1 MVPITIVH
9 KGCNEVLMLETV
21 VLGVVK
27 RVGSGVRLPDSKS
40 PLETI
45 GHGLWGQLF
54 NHSVPWFPH
63 L

>member
-1 MVPITIVH
+1 
-9 KGCNEVLMLETV
+9 MLETV
-21 VLGVVK
+21 VSGVVK
-27 RVGSGVRLPDSKS
+27 RVGSGARLPDSKS

>member
-9 KGCNEVLMLETV
+9 KGCNEILMLETV
-21 VLGVVK
+21 VSGVVK
-27 RVGSGVRLPDSKS
+27 RVGSGARLPDSKS